1 MAEPA
6 NGHTAGL
13 TVYILEDD
21 GEKVMFPGDVV
32 NIALQ
37 VDDPDIS
44 LRFDSDAAAAAA
56 TRRRLLEDAARKG
69 YIVAPDHLPF
79 PGLGHIRKDGQ
90 PIPGC
95 PSTM

>member
-1 MAEPA
+1 
-6 NGHTAGL
+6 
-13 TVYILEDD
+13 
-21 GEKVMFPGDVV
+21 MFWGDVV

-56 TRRRLLEDAARKG
+56 TRRRLLEDAAGKG

-79 PGLGHIRKDGQ
+79 PELGHIKERRATYTWVPVDYV
-90 PIPGC
+90 
-95 PSTM
+95 TMP